1 MSIHRGELLS
11 AVLEGGVMTR
21 RGSEERRRVREE
33 RRRRAVEAVVAHA
46 RENGLRVEEPT
57 VLNDLFSLMVHL
69 KPAPVVARVATCMPK
84 LRTPIEGWLER
95 EIAVTTYLAEQGAP
109 VVVPSQELPPGPH
122 ERDGFPISFWTYVE
136 PDPDRTPTTHDCSAM
151 LVDLHTTLRTYPG
164 ELPMLCADDVPRGLE
179 VSDRSA
185 DFLDESDADLLHA
198 SAERLR
204 PIWEAP
210 GGEVSPLHGDVHP
223 GNLIAARGGEMV
235 WIDFEDVCLGPS
247 EWDLATMMDEEAVAK
262 YHDPDPEMLAR
273 CTELRTLQ
281 VVLTLIVFRE
291 DFGDM
296 KGWDD
301 TIKDMLQMLTTA
313 S

>member
-1 MSIHRGELLS
+1 LQRTLGPVASS
-11 AVLEGGVMTR
+11 AVLESGVMTR
-21 RGSEERRRVREE
+21 RGFEEQQWVREE
-33 RRRRAVEAVVAHA
+33 RQRRAVEAVVSHA

-109 VVVPSQELPPGPH
+109 VVVPSRELPPGPH

-136 PDPDRTPTTHDCSAM
+136 SDPDRTPTTDDCSAM
-151 LVDLHTTLRTYPG
+151 LVDLHTTLGAYPG
-164 ELPMLCADDVPRGLE
+164 ELPMLCTDDIPRGLE

-185 DFLDESDADLLHA
+185 NFLDKSDADLLRA

-210 GGEVSPLHGDVHP
+210 GGDRGVLRS
-223 GNLIAARGGEMV
+223 NAARAAAA
-235 WIDFEDVCLGPS
+235 S
-247 EWDLATMMDEEAVAK
+247 SARRAVSSGRVFAK
-262 YHDPDPEMLAR
+262 LSR
-273 CTELRTLQ
+273 IGLRP
-281 VVLTLIVFRE
+281 VFSVTSS
-291 DFGDM
+291 G
-296 KGWDD
+296 
-301 TIKDMLQMLTTA
+301 L
-313 S
+313 